1 MDKSLWKYIHVG
13 VIKHRE
19 HSFHVKYI
27 FIGNW
32 NAKVGSQETPGL
44 TGKFGLGKQN
54 EAGQRLTVFK
64 ENTMVI
70 PNVLFQQHKRQL
82 YTWTSSDGQYQ
93 NQIDSM
99 LCNQIWRSSTV
110 SKKKKKKKKQDQ
122 ELNVAQIMNPLL

>member
-44 TGKFGLGKQN
+44 TGKFGLGMQN
-54 EAGQRLTVFK
+54 EAGHRLTVLPRELTGHRK
-64 ENTMVI
+64 YPLQTM
-70 PNVLFQQHKRQL
+70 
-82 YTWTSSDGQYQ
+82 
-93 NQIDSM
+93 
-99 LCNQIWRSSTV
+99 
-110 SKKKKKKKKQDQ
+110 
-122 ELNVAQIMNPLL
+122 